1 MMMPARQDGPRSI
14 HLEHPRLLLVE
25 GTDDYWFFRRI
36 IERRRSAGIQI
47 IEFGGKDTLGE
58 FLTNV
63 LVPRVRATDVVRI
76 IGIVRDADDFYD
88 RAFQSVG
95 DSVRRAGLPVP
106 RAPLTYADGALDG
119 TAIRVAA
126 YIMPDNASRG
136 ELETLCLEAVRG
148 AEAMPCV
155 EKFFECLGA
164 IDNVPGKEDKARL
177 GAFLS
182 ANRDD
187 PNLRIGEALSA
198 GVIPWNSPAFD
209 GVHKFLDLLDAAN

>member
-1 MMMPARQDGPRSI
+1 MPTRQEGPQSI

-36 IERRRSAGIQI
+36 IERRQSTGIQI
-47 IEFGGKDTLGE
+47 IEFGGKDKLGE

-63 LVPRVRATDVVRI
+63 LVPRVKATDMVRI

-106 RAPLTYADGALDG
+106 LPPLNYANGNLDG
-119 TAIRVAA
+119 NAIQVAT
-126 YIMPDNASRG
+126 YIMPDNASPG
-136 ELETLCLEAVRG
+136 ELETLCLEAARG
-148 AEAMPCV
+148 SETMFCV
-155 EKFFECLGA
+155 EGFFECLST
-164 IDNVPGKEDKARL
+164 IDNVPSKEDKARL

-198 GVIPWNSPAFD
+198 GVIPWDSPAFA
-209 GVHKFLDLLDAAN
+209 GVHQFLDLMDDAN

>member
-1 MMMPARQDGPRSI
+1 MMMPTRQEGPQSI

-36 IERRRSAGIQI
+36 IERRQSAGIQI
-47 IEFGGKDTLGE
+47 IEFGGKDSLGE

-63 LVPRVRATDVVRI
+63 LVPSVRATDIVRI

-106 RAPLTYADGALDG
+106 SAPLTYANGVLEHA
-119 TAIRVAA
+119 AIQVAA
-126 YIMPDNASRG
+126 YIMPDNNSPG

-148 AEAMPCV
+148 AETMPCV
-155 EKFFECLGA
+155 EGFFECLDA
-164 IDNVPGKEDKARL
+164 IDNVPSKEDKARL

-182 ANRDD
+182 AYRDD

-209 GVHKFLDLLDAAN
+209 GVHQFLDMLDAAN